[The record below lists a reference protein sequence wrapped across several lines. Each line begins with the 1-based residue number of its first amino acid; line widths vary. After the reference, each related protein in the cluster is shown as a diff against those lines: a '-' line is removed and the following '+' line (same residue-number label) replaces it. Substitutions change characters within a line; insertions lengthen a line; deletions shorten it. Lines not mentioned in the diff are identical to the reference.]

1 MPHVPESWYLVTT
14 VVMAVATI
22 MQAAA
27 LCALAAVALKARKEL
42 VQMKS
47 RMEREVMPFVKDT
60 KALME
65 EAAPKLKLVTDHLLD
80 ITSTTRLQVRHV
92 NETVNDV
99 VDRTHAQA
107 KRVDQ
112 IVTGTLDGVAKA
124 ADSVQYA
131 VGLSARQIVAVI
143 SGLRVGYDVLRRKRR
158 DTHVAEDGETF
169 I

>member
-99 VDRTHAQA
+99 
-107 KRVDQ
+107 
-112 IVTGTLDGVAKA
+112 
-124 ADSVQYA
+124 
-131 VGLSARQIVAVI
+131 
-143 SGLRVGYDVLRRKRR
+143 
-158 DTHVAEDGETF
+158 
-169 I
+169 

>member
-1 MPHVPESWYLVTT
+1 MSDAPHSWYLITT
-14 VVMAVATI
+14 VVLTLATL

-27 LCALAAVALKARKEL
+27 LCVLAGIALKARKEAM
-42 VQMKS
+42 QMKS
-47 RMEREVMPFVKDT
+47 RMEREIMPFVNDT
-60 KALME
+60 KAMIE

-112 IVTGTLDGVAKA
+112 IVTGTLDGVQRAT
-124 ADSVQYA
+124 DTVQQA
-131 VGLSARQIVAVI
+131 VGLSARQIAGVI
-143 SGLRVGYDVLRRKRR
+143 SGIRVGFEVLRGRRRAARAEIAAKR
-158 DTHVAEDGETF
+158 
-169 I
+169 

>member
-1 MPHVPESWYLVTT
+1 MSHAPHSWYLITT

-42 VQMKS
+42 MQMKS
-47 RMEREVMPFVKDT
+47 RMDREVMPFVNNT
-60 KALME
+60 KAMIE

-99 VDRTHAQA
+99 VDRTHEQA

-112 IVTGTLDGVAKA
+112 IVTGTLDSVAKA
-124 ADSVQYA
+124 TDSVQRA
-131 VGLSARQIVAVI
+131 VGLSARQIVAVLTGI
-143 SGLRVGYDVLRRKRR
+143 RVGYDVLRRRR
-158 DTHVAEDGETF
+158 RMSHSADDGENF

>member
-1 MPHVPESWYLVTT
+1 MPHAPHSWYLITT
-14 VVMAVATI
+14 IVMVVATL

-27 LCALAAVALKARKEL
+27 MCALAAVALKARKEL
-42 VQMKS
+42 LQMKN
-47 RMEREVMPFVKDT
+47 RMDREVMPFVNQT
-60 KALME
+60 KAVIE
-65 EAAPKLKLVTDHLLD
+65 EATPKLKLVTDHLLD

-112 IVTGTLDGVAKA
+112 IATATLDSVSKA
-124 ADSVQYA
+124 ADSVQQA
-131 VGLSARQIVAVI
+131 VGLSARQIVAVV
-143 SGLRVGYDVLRRKRR
+143 SGIRVGYDVLRRRR
-158 DTHVAEDGETF
+158 RMSHSADDGENF